1 MEKRGK
7 LKKSRKA
14 ELLLDQE
21 IALLEDLKM
30 QDRGMIEEVTAD
42 SRLNLKYV
50 IPIVILALLGITVP
64 LALTLNNRSGPSSA
78 TSSPTEVTR
87 SPAREQK
94 VEIDEAIVSDLSAL
108 EVAQA
113 FLEAGSE
120 QERFALVRDPE
131 RALAKLPAFA
141 EEVRTYPI
149 EHGKVGR
156 MGAASASGDLRFER
170 FVVPMADGRMR
181 LLCIAATP
189 RGLMVDYE
197 AFARYGTA
205 TWQGLLEGKAGDE
218 VRLFVRPSFYFDH
231 EFSDDKR
238 WTAFELGSPDWP
250 DSLTGYA
257 VTGSVT
263 AQLLTE
269 IISKNPQQR
278 VTLKLR
284 PEGESHHDRQLRIEK
299 VLASGWV
306 RTPGDIEAK
315 WQRRQRG
322 RTPFPD

>member
-1 MEKRGK
+1 M
-7 LKKSRKA
+7 KKSRKA
-14 ELLLDQE
+14 KLILEQE
-21 IALLEDLKM
+21 AALLEDLKM
-30 QDRGMIEEVTAD
+30 QERGMTEEVPED
-42 SRLNLKYV
+42 PVGSRFSLKYL
-50 IPIVILALLGITVP
+50 IPIMILALLGIIVP
-64 LALTLNNRSGPSSA
+64 LALSLKNRSGPSSA
-78 TSSPTEVTR
+78 ASSSRVATR
-87 SPAREQK
+87 FPGREPK
-94 VEIDEAIVSDLSAL
+94 VEIDEAIVSNLSAL

-120 QERFALVRDPE
+120 QERFALVRDSE
-131 RALAKLPAFA
+131 RALAKLAAFA
-141 EEVRTYPI
+141 QEIRTYPI
-149 EHGKVGR
+149 EHGTMFR
-156 MGAASASGDLRFER
+156 MGAASASGNLRFER
-170 FVVPMADGRMR
+170 YAVTMTDGRMR

-189 RGLMVDYE
+189 RGLRVDYE

-205 TWQGLLEGKAGDE
+205 TWQGLLEGKAGEE
-218 VRLFVRPSFYFDH
+218 VRLFVRPSFYFEH
-231 EFSDDKR
+231 EFPDDKS
-238 WTAFELGSPDWP
+238 WTAFELSNPDWP

-269 IISKNPQQR
+269 IISKKPKQR

-284 PEGESHHDRQLRIEK
+284 SKGESHHNRQLRIEK

-322 RTPFPD
+322 QLLFPD